1 MQTGNILA
9 LFHEAYSLEDAETE
23 AGRARGVGPGE
34 VGGVWEGEPLPISIW
49 EGSKTGMREVTRALS
64 WARTGLSNCFPGSL
78 HRFQPVQGARAAP
91 AGPSPLPLPPSAASG
106 TVIDA
111 VIGAR
116 RHRAN

>member
-1 MQTGNILA
+1 M
-9 LFHEAYSLEDAETE
+9 
-23 AGRARGVGPGE
+23 GPGE
-34 VGGVWEGEPLPISIW
+34 VGGVWEGEPLSISIW

-64 WARTGLSNCFPGSL
+64 WAWRGWGLSNCFPGSL
-78 HRFQPVQGARAAP
+78 DRFQPVQGARVAP

-116 RHRAN
+116 RHQAN